1 MPLFIIGLTGAALF
15 YAVFASGAV
24 ERVDWNVSLVLLGS
38 GALLYVVSRRRS
50 EFGPPLERILLWSL
64 ILLPAYLLFQLTP
77 LPLTLLRLI
86 SPARAELSDGL
97 RNVFPSG
104 GFAALSVVPAAT
116 LESLLRICAYVAA
129 FVLIRELAWH
139 MGHRRWAAAL
149 PLVSVAAFEAVLGLF
164 QLRAGNFAHGTY
176 VNRNH
181 FAGLLEMALP
191 FPLMYAVA
199 LLNRNRQKPLSVKRA
214 FAASAGFSIAAL
226 IFAAVLES
234 LSRMGFLACLAALFT
249 AGALSVSMRR
259 RPLLIAVVVLATLA
273 LLVLLP
279 PDALLERMSNLSA
292 PGEISS
298 GVRVQIWRDTLALF
312 RAFPLFGCGAGAY
325 QSALLRYK
333 TAAPLNTVDY
343 AHNDYL
349 QLLAELGIAGF
360 VILAAAIFGLVRTM
374 IRNWRIAPDA
384 GARNLNIACVSGLVA
399 LLLHSAADFNLY
411 IPANALALAWI
422 CGIAARAETTAP
434 RSDSVWKSLRVP
446 RVIEAKA
453 AK

>member
-1 MPLFIIGLTGAALF
+1 MALFILGLASAALF
-15 YAVFASGAV
+15 YAVFASGGV
-24 ERVDWNVSLVLLGS
+24 ERTDWNVSLVLLGS

-50 EFGPPLERILLWSL
+50 EFAPRLDPILLWSL

-77 LPLTLLRLI
+77 FPLTLLRLI
-86 SPARAELSDGL
+86 SPARAELSEAL
-97 RNVFPSG
+97 RNAFPSG

-116 LESLLRICAYVAA
+116 LESLLRICAYIAA
-129 FVLIRELAWH
+129 FILMRELAWH

-191 FPLMYAVA
+191 FPLMYAVS
-199 LLNRNRQKPLSVKRA
+199 LLMRSRQKPLSVKRA
-214 FAASAGFSIAAL
+214 FAGCAGFSVAAL
-226 IFAAVLES
+226 ILAAVLES

-249 AGALSVSMRR
+249 AGALSVPIRR
-259 RPLLIAVVVLATLA
+259 RPVLIGMVALATLA

-279 PDALLERMSNLSA
+279 PDALIERMSNLGA

-312 RAFPLFGCGAGAY
+312 RAFPLFGCGVGAY

-349 QLLAELGIAGF
+349 QLLAELGIVGC
-360 VILAAAIFGLVRTM
+360 VILTAVIFGLLRTM
-374 IRNWRIAPDA
+374 LRNWRASPDA
-384 GARNLNIACVSGLVA
+384 GARNLNIACLSGMVA
-399 LLLHSAADFNLY
+399 LLLHSATDFNLY

-422 CGIAARAETTAP
+422 CGIAGRAETAAP
-434 RSDSVWKSLRVP
+434 QSGRLWKSLRVAP
-446 RVIEAKA
+446 VIEAEASK
-453 AK
+453 